1 MSRTEE
7 NQTVKSDVTGAAAK
21 APLELGRVQAVVA
34 TVVAALLVNLV
45 IWAIGAAAGGSFEFT
60 DGDLTQS
67 AAPGG
72 VVVLTIVPLLIGM
85 TLAALLSYRWLGAI
99 RVAQVVG
106 PALALLTIVST
117 LMADFD
123 GASTVA
129 LTAMHVAIA
138 PIVVVGLE
146 AMRRRLARQRA
157 AA

>member
-7 NQTVKSDVTGAAAK
+7 DRTAQSDVIGAAAK
-21 APLELGRVQAVVA
+21 IPLELGRGQAVIA
-34 TVVAALLVNLV
+34 TVVAALLVNLA
-45 IWAIGAAAGGSFEFT
+45 IWAIGAAVGGSFEVT
-60 DGDLTQS
+60 NGDVTQS

-72 VVVLTIVPLLIGM
+72 VVVMTVVPLLIGM

-117 LMADFD
+117 LMVDFD
-123 GASTVA
+123 GTSTVA
-129 LTAMHVAIA
+129 LAAMHVAIA

-146 AMRRRLARQRA
+146 AMRRRLVRQRA
-157 AA
+157 NA

>member
-1 MSRTEE
+1 MSGIEE
-7 NQTVKSDVTGAAAK
+7 NRTAQSDVMGAAAK

-60 DGDLTQS
+60 NVDIRQS

-72 VVVLTIVPLLIGM
+72 VVILTVVPLLIGM
-85 TLAALLSYRWLGAI
+85 ILAALLSYRWFGAI

-117 LMADFD
+117 LLADFD

-129 LTAMHVAIA
+129 LAAMHVAIA

-146 AMRRRLARQRA
+146 AMRRRLVRQQA